1 MKNYVY
7 IIAFTIITFLYG
19 YADYQYE
26 KAKKY
31 QALYEVAEAN
41 NKAYESD
48 LACSQDEAK
57 AYQLTLEDLKMSND
71 SLVKELIKVQKDKK
85 IKDKEVQSM
94 AYQLSKASRVDTIR
108 MKDTIFVS
116 NLRMDTTITDKWY
129 TLSMSMEYPST
140 VTVNPTFSSER
151 YIIVNA
157 KRETINKPSKI
168 FFIRWFQKKHT
179 VINVD
184 VEEKNPYINID
195 KQKFIKVIK

>member
-48 LACSQDEAK
+48 LACSQDKAR
-57 AYQLTLEDLKMSND
+57 AYQLTLKDLKMSND
-71 SLVKELIKVQKDKK
+71 SLVKELIKVQKDRK

-140 VTVNPTFSSER
+140 VTVKPTFISER

-168 FFIRWFQKKHT
+168 FFIRWFQKKQT
-179 VINVD
+179 IVNVD
-184 VEEKNPYINID
+184 TEEKNPCVNID

>member
-19 YADYQYE
+19 YADYQYK

-48 LACSQDEAK
+48 LACSQDKAK
-57 AYQLTLEDLKMSND
+57 AYQLTLKDLKTSND
-71 SLVKELIKVQKDKK
+71 SLVKELIRVQKDKK